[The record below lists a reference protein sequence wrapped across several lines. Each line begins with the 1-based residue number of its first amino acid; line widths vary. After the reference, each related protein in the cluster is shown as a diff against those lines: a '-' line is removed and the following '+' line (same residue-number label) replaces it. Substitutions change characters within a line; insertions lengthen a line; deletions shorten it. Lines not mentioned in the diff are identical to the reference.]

1 MRCIGYTGKCKT
13 PVILHTDAVSPNVIG
28 GRILDD
34 GETIALVMADGN
46 MMLLPIGGVLP
57 KTLDEAMDARDA
69 EMRRDRS
76 CLYSAIAIPAI
87 KRAQADAPEQG
98 DDHDAV

>member
-1 MRCIGYTGKCKT
+1 MRCIGYAGKCKT
-13 PVILHTDAVSPNVIG
+13 PVILHTDSVSPNVIG

-34 GETIALVMADGN
+34 SETIALVMADGN

-69 EMRRDRS
+69 ETMLDRGY
-76 CLYSAIAIPAI
+76 LYGAIAIPAI
-87 KRAQADAPEQG
+87 ERARAAATDRE
-98 DDHDAV
+98 DDHDAM

>member
-13 PVILHTDAVSPNVIG
+13 PVILHTDDVSPNVIG

-46 MMLLPIGGVLP
+46 MMLLPIGGELP

-69 EMRRDRS
+69 EMRRGRS

-87 KRAQADAPEQG
+87 ERACAAASELG
-98 DDHDAV
+98 RWT

>member
-46 MMLLPIGGVLP
+46 MMLLPIGGELP

-87 KRAQADAPEQG
+87 ERARAAATDRE
-98 DDHDAV
+98 DDHDTM

>member
-28 GRILDD
+28 GRILDN

-46 MMLLPIGGVLP
+46 MMLLPIGKELP
-57 KTLDEAMDARDA
+57 GTLEDAMDARDA

-87 KRAQADAPEQG
+87 ERARAAAIEQG
-98 DDHDAV
+98 DGHDAV

>member
-1 MRCIGYTGKCKT
+1 MRCIGYVGKYKT

-46 MMLLPIGGVLP
+46 MMLLPIGKELP
-57 KTLDEAMDARDA
+57 GTLEDAMDARDA

-76 CLYSAIAIPAI
+76 CLYSAIAIPTI
-87 KRAQADAPEQG
+87 KRVQVTAPEQG
-98 DDHDAV
+98 DSHDAV

>member
-1 MRCIGYTGKCKT
+1 MRCIGYTGKYKT

-34 GETIALVMADGN
+34 GEIIALVMADGN
-46 MMLLPIGGVLP
+46 MMLLPIDGALP

-69 EMRRDRS
+69 EMKLDRN

-87 KRAQADAPEQG
+87 KRAQAAAPEQG
-98 DDHDAV
+98 DSHDTV

>member
-46 MMLLPIGGVLP
+46 MMLLPIGGGLP
-57 KTLDEAMDARDA
+57 KTLDAAMDARDA
-69 EMRRDRS
+69 EMGLDRS

-87 KRAQADAPEQG
+87 KRAQAAAPEQV
-98 DDHDAV
+98 DVHDAM

>member
-13 PVILHTDAVSPNVIG
+13 PVILHTDAASPNVIG

-34 GETIALVMADGN
+34 GEIIALVMADGN
-46 MMLLPIGGVLP
+46 MMLLPIGKELP
-57 KTLDEAMDARDA
+57 GTLEDAMDARDD
-69 EMRRDRS
+69 EMRQDRS

-87 KRAQADAPEQG
+87 ERARAAATDRE
-98 DDHDAV
+98 DDHDAM